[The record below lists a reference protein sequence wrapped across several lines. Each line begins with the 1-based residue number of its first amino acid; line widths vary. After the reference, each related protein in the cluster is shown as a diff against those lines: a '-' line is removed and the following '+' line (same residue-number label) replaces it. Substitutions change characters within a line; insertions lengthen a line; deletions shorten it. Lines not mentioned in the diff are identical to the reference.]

1 MASRSDGTGQ
11 DRSVDAFSTAAIA
24 ARDSPARLRRLLEQ
38 ELARGESELALPRSG
53 YEQPVVVVFTA
64 EGAVLP
70 VPVAVRA
77 DANTVGERAWLVVA
91 ATVEA
96 LVEGGAEGRLEAG
109 DFGGHLVLRMH
120 DPDVEIAA
128 WAFDEATSNIDRLR
142 AKGVPFPSEA
152 LKAGDFREPIGAH
165 HPLKVAHAVATLGG
179 RPSDPRSVEE
189 HEEAV
194 LQILGAQ
201 QRDVPRPHD
210 DPDPARRAARR
221 ILQRLDGMGKWG
233 GYHTEFAH
241 LARGFPQDER
251 ALASAVGEALIEA
264 GLLAEKPSV
273 GQRHV
278 FLDPRH
284 VKEIRGLIERGEV
297 PRTLELPSK

>member
-1 MASRSDGTGQ
+1 MT
-11 DRSVDAFSTAAIA
+11 AFLEAVTAA
-24 ARDSPARLRRLLEQ
+24 RESPARLRGLLEA
-38 ELARGESELALPRSG
+38 ELARGERELALPRSG
-53 YEQPVVVVFTA
+53 YDQPVVVVFTE
-64 EGAVLP
+64 EGAAVP

-77 DANTVGERAWLVVA
+77 DASAVGERAWLVVG

-96 LVEGGAEGRLEAG
+96 LVESGAQGTLEAG
-109 DFGGHLVLRMH
+109 SFGPHLVLRIA
-120 DPDVEIAA
+120 DPDVHIAA
-128 WAFDEATSNIDRLR
+128 WAFDEATGDIDRLR
-142 AKGVPFPSEA
+142 AKGSPFPPILRA
-152 LKAGDFREPIGAH
+152 TDFREPIGAH
-165 HPLKVAHAVATLGG
+165 HPLRVAHAVARLGG
-179 RPSDPRSVEE
+179 RPSDPASVEE
-189 HEEAV
+189 HEDAV
-194 LQILGAQ
+194 LELLGEQ
-201 QRDVPRPHD
+201 GREVPRPHD

-251 ALASAVGEALIEA
+251 ALASEVGEALLRA

-284 VKEIRGLIERGEV
+284 VKEIRRLIEDGV
-297 PRTLELPSK
+297 IPATLDLPSK

>member
-1 MASRSDGTGQ
+1 MTRFA
-11 DRSVDAFSTAAIA
+11 DAA
-24 ARDSPARLRRLLEQ
+24 PARLRALLSE
-38 ELARGESELALPRSG
+38 ELARGEKELEQKRSG
-53 YEQPVVVVFTA
+53 YGEPVTVAFGTFALVPA
-64 EGAVLP
+64 P
-70 VPVAVRA
+70 VSVRA
-77 DANTVGERAWLVVA
+77 DAGALSERAWLVVA
-91 ATVEA
+91 AAVEA
-96 LVEGGAEGRLEAG
+96 LVQAGATGALEAG
-109 DFGGHLVLRMH
+109 DFEGHLALRAGDLDPELAVL
-120 DPDVEIAA
+120 
-128 WAFDEATSNIDRLR
+128 AFDEAVQGVDRLR
-142 AKGVPFPSEA
+142 ARAVVVGEVPA
-152 LKAGDFREPIGAH
+152 VDFREPLGAH

-179 RPSDPRSVEE
+179 RPSDPASVEE

-194 LQILGAQ
+194 LRILGRGAQ
-201 QRDVPRPHD
+201 DVPRPHD

-251 ALASAVGEALIEA
+251 SLAADVGEALIRA
-264 GLLAEKPSV
+264 GLLAEKQSV

-297 PRTLELPSK
+297 PGTLDLPSK